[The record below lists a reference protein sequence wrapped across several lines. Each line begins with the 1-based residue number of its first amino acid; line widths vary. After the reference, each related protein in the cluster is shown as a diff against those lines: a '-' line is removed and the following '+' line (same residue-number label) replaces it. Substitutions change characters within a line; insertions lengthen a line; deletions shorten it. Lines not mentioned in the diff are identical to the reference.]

1 MPDYMQHNP
10 IIPTTAK
17 ALGESQSGFKRIM
30 GYHLG
35 PCAFTTDAKSGGM
48 PICSCMMLKLG

>member
-30 GYHLG
+30 GYLL
-35 PCAFTTDAKSGGM
+35 PYAFTAEAKSGGM
-48 PICSCMMLKLG
+48 PICSYMMLKLG